1 MAETPSP
8 IEGETMTTILEK
20 LGVIGWNHLAP
31 QIIASLATESTLLL
45 VGSHGTA
52 KSMLLENLAA
62 ALHLE
67 FRHYNA
73 SILNFDDLIG
83 FPAPDG
89 DTVKYLRSPLDAWNA
104 QAIFIDEISRCRPDM
119 QNRLFPLVHECK
131 LQGKKL
137 ERLRFRWSA
146 MNPPPSDDD
155 PDSYLGTN
163 ALDRAFADRFSWVL
177 PIPKDLNAVD
187 RLRVIYG
194 VEFDKDAG
202 IELKKHIRQTQ
213 GRLHVVKEVYGSQLA
228 EFVSSVWVLLKRS
241 GLEISFRR
249 SRMIFEN
256 IIALIATG
264 FFEDVENAA
273 LRGLLYSLPQ
283 TAEKKIEKET
293 VIRIF
298 KTAWQFKDF
307 SAVSIQKALIEEQN
321 PIKRIAIALPSQ
333 SDDLITATIL
343 DSIASI
349 SKAERLILSSQL
361 FPILIENFPEISAIV
376 LETLAIDV
384 AEIESLVQHNQM
396 IKSGSLR
403 YQQALNINKVCAS
416 LKGNSDWIEDILWSC
431 FKQELSDDPWILAER
446 AVEIKQVLASVT
458 WRQHA

>member
-1 MAETPSP
+1 
-8 IEGETMTTILEK
+8 MTTILEK

-45 VGSHGTA
+45 VGTHGTA

-62 ALHLE
+62 ALELE

-89 DTVKYLRSPLDAWNA
+89 DAVKYLRSPLDAWNA
-104 QAIFIDEISRCRPDM
+104 EAIFIDEISRCRPDI
-119 QNRLFPLVHECK
+119 QNRLFPLVHERK

-137 ERLRFRWSA
+137 EQLRFRWSA

-155 PDSYLGTN
+155 PDSYLGAS
-163 ALDRAFADRFSWVL
+163 ALDKAFADRFSWIL
-177 PIPKDLNAVD
+177 PIPKDLNPED
-187 RLRVIYG
+187 RLRIIFG
-194 VEFDKDAG
+194 VSSAEDAG
-202 IELKKHIRQTQ
+202 EVLREHIQATQ
-213 GRLHVVKEVYGSQLA
+213 GRLRLTKELYGPQIA
-228 EFVSSVWVLLKRS
+228 EFVSSAWALLKRS

-249 SRMIFEN
+249 TRMIFEN

-264 FFEDVENAA
+264 FLDDIEDAA
-273 LRGLLYSLPQ
+273 FKGLLYSLPQ
-283 TAEKKIEKET
+283 MTEKKVKVET
-293 VIRIF
+293 VMRVF

-307 SAVSIQKALIEEQN
+307 AVNSIQKALVEERD

-333 SDDLITATIL
+333 NDDIITATVL
-343 DSIASI
+343 DSVSSI
-349 SKAERLILSSQL
+349 SKAERLILSSRL
-361 FPILIENFPEISAIV
+361 FPILLEHFPEISAIV
-376 LETLAIDV
+376 LETLAEDV

-396 IKSGSLR
+396 IESRSIR

-416 LKGNSDWIEDILWSC
+416 LKGESEWIEDILWSC
-431 FKQELSDDPWILAER
+431 FKKELSDDPWILVER
-446 AVEIKQVLASVT
+446 AAEIQQVLDSVG
-458 WRQHA
+458 WRKHA